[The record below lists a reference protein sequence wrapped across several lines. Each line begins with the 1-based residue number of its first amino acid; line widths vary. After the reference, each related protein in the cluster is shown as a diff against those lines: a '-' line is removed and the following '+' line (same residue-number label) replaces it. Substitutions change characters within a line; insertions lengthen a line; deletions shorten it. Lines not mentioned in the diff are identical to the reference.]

1 MQVRRLVNMLAVAS
15 IVVGTTTACATK
27 KFVRTEV
34 ETVGTRV
41 ETLSQSIEATQQE
54 TRQNQA
60 RITQV
65 DQKADQVGIWA
76 KEAQTSASSANAAAT
91 AASAKIDAVDAQNK
105 RLVYEVVISEDQ
117 GQFKFGSA
125 ALPETVQQRI
135 DQMIADLKANPRG
148 NFVEIEG
155 HTDSSG
161 DKVVN
166 QRIGE
171 AARRGG
177 EALSLRDASGAA
189 AQDERHQLGRRQARQ
204 PEQHAR
210 RPRPESPGRHS
221 RACVTKGQ
229 GARGE
234 GQLRF
239 TPLPSLLPPLPLPLF
254 PYPSASS
261 SLPLASLSVAQPVV
275 S

>member
-1 MQVRRLVNMLAVAS
+1 MQVRRIVNTLAVAT

-34 ETVGTRV
+34 GTVNTRV
-41 ETLSQSIEATQQE
+41 ETLSQSIEATQEQ

-76 KEAQTSASSANAAAT
+76 KDAQSAASTANSAAA
-91 AASAKIDAVDAQNK
+91 AASAKIDAVEASSK

-125 ALPETVQQRI
+125 QLPEAVQARI
-135 DQMIADLKANPRG
+135 DQMVSDLKANPRG

-161 DKVVN
+161 DKLVN

-171 AARRGG
+171 QRAEAVKRYLYETHQVPLHKMNVISYGEEKPVSPNNTRDGRAQNRRVVVKV
-177 EALSLRDASGAA
+177 LS
-189 AQDERHQLGRRQARQ
+189 
-204 PEQHAR
+204 
-210 RPRPESPGRHS
+210 
-221 RACVTKGQ
+221 
-229 GARGE
+229 
-234 GQLRF
+234 
-239 TPLPSLLPPLPLPLF
+239 
-254 PYPSASS
+254 
-261 SLPLASLSVAQPVV
+261 
-275 S
+275 

>member
-1 MQVRRLVNMLAVAS
+1 MKGDRHMQARRIINMLAVAT

-34 ETVGTRV
+34 SGVNTRV

-54 TRQNQA
+54 TRANQA
-60 RITQV
+60 RIGEV
-65 DQKADQVGIWA
+65 DKKTDQVGIWA
-76 KEAQTSASSANAAAT
+76 KEAQSSAATANSAAA
-91 AASAKIDAVDAQNK
+91 AASAKIDAVDASTK

-125 ALPETVQQRI
+125 ELPEAVQQRI

-155 HTDSSG
+155 HTDATG

-171 AARRGG
+171 QRAEAVKRYLYETHQVPLHKMNVISWGEDKPVSPNNTRDGRAQNRRVVI
-177 EALSLRDASGAA
+177 R
-189 AQDERHQLGRRQARQ
+189 
-204 PEQHAR
+204 
-210 RPRPESPGRHS
+210 
-221 RACVTKGQ
+221 V
-229 GARGE
+229 
-234 GQLRF
+234 
-239 TPLPSLLPPLPLPLF
+239 
-254 PYPSASS
+254 
-261 SLPLASLSVAQPVV
+261 LA
-275 S
+275 